1 MLYREW
7 LTEQKNLVIF
17 CGVRELEQE
26 GKSSREVTSGM
37 LWGVVEDTQERVVEA
52 EAGSHLMF
60 QKTHTLGWWGPR
72 LKSKGGV

>member
-1 MLYREW
+1 MGNRWSIGWFFFVCLFVMLYREW

-37 LWGVVEDTQERVVEA
+37 LWGVVEDT
-52 EAGSHLMF
+52 H
-60 QKTHTLGWWGPR
+60 
-72 LKSKGGV
+72 